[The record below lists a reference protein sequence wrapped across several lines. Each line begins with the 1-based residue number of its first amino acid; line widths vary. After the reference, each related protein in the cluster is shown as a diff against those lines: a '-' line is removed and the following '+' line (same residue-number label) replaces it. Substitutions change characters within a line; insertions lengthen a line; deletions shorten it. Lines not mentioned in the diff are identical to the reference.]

1 MERFWC
7 LQYLIQ
13 ENSQEVHATVWR
25 ENLVRL
31 DTPPYMTKVYG
42 LPEMKPGT
50 RIGLNVQEVDPLLM
64 ELRCKFIAVLPEAP
78 LSEDA
83 LSLAPDFLEEAEV
96 IELTESAQA
105 ASDNQPEQVAP

>member
-1 MERFWC
+1 
-7 LQYLIQ
+7 
-13 ENSQEVHATVWR
+13 
-25 ENLVRL
+25 
-31 DTPPYMTKVYG
+31 MTKVYG

-50 RIGLNVQEVDPLLM
+50 RIALQVQEVDPLLM

-96 IELTESAQA
+96 VEPTESAQA
-105 ASDNQPEQVAP
+105 ASDSQPEQVAP